1 MQWSIRGRLIFG
13 GSAMIGTF
21 MIAAFV
27 AHVQTRLV
35 TENLT
40 QMTVVDA
47 PLKDAALEMEINLL
61 GTGFAALGYFQDND
75 PGQRLP
81 PVTISLGL
89 ALYRDNGTSAQ
100 DLLRSADSAL
110 YEAKHAGR
118 DRLAVAA
125 AHEHPV
131 PLDPTP
137 KRLPAA
143 RATTTA

>member
-1 MQWSIRGRLIFG
+1 M
-13 GSAMIGTF
+13 
-21 MIAAFV
+21 
-27 AHVQTRLV
+27 
-35 TENLT
+35 
-40 QMTVVDA
+40 VDA
-47 PLKDAALEMEINLL
+47 PLKDAALDMEINLL
-61 GTGFAALGYFQDND
+61 GTGFAVLGYFQDSD

-89 ALYRDNGTSAQ
+89 ALFRDNGTSAQ

-110 YEAKHAGR
+110 YEAMHAGR

-131 PLDPTP
+131 PQDQTP

-143 RATTTA
+143 RATTIA